1 MAPSGTVTRGK
12 GKASSTAASRP
23 ASRSGSPPADDA
35 NTTIVPGTI
44 TLAQFRDPGDLPSQI
59 PGFPSTSYLGQTA
72 SSNASII
79 DGISSSTQF
88 EHANN
93 PALSHEPT
101 PAYRSYTHYRTAPS
115 AVPPDTGRCSPAASA
130 DHLGATDNFN
140 AQSLLVLSYI
150 DRIFDRLVPFCQ
162 AWTPAMSRC
171 GDVGQLDEWTIG
183 RRTRCLRGRKVMAP
197 CREGRERESSLSG
210 RARDRKQKY

>member
-72 SSNASII
+72 SSSASII
-79 DGISSSTQF
+79 EGISSSTPF
-88 EHANN
+88 EHADD

-101 PAYRSYTHYRTAPS
+101 PAYRSYTHYRPAPS
-115 AVPPDTGRCSPAASA
+115 AVPADTGRCSPAASS
-130 DHLGATDNFN
+130 DHLGATDTFN

-150 DRIFDRLVPFCQ
+150 DWIFDRLVPFCQ
-162 AWTPAMSRC
+162 IRPQGYGGGQREPVPDSIGDSPISPDTP
-171 GDVGQLDEWTIG
+171 
-183 RRTRCLRGRKVMAP
+183 TRPILGTEEVIEVARG
-197 CREGRERESSLSG
+197 E
-210 RARDRKQKY
+210 

>member
-72 SSNASII
+72 SSSASII
-79 DGISSSTQF
+79 EGISSSTPF

-101 PAYRSYTHYRTAPS
+101 PAYRSYTHYRPPPS
-115 AVPPDTGRCSPAASA
+115 AVPADTGRRSPAAST
-130 DHLGATDNFN
+130 DHLFFLALLFLQSYLVHAT
-140 AQSLLVLSYI
+140 QLQRRPSLHI
-150 DRIFDRLVPFCQ
+150 MQNWAGC
-162 AWTPAMSRC
+162 AWPQR
-171 GDVGQLDEWTIG
+171 GQLYKG
-183 RRTRCLRGRKVMAP
+183 ARRLLRKRKEEELTGLHIASP
-197 CREGRERESSLSG
+197 LSER
-210 RARDRKQKY
+210 RRIYTTCKAAA